1 MTREAFVFK
10 WFWYAMAVLPVW
22 LAEDLIFSR
31 FPLFGVS
38 PMLLPLAVVA
48 VAVLEG
54 PVAGAGF
61 GLGVGLLWSASLGGP
76 GPLAVAGLAL
86 AGAAAGG
93 LAQYILK
100 QTYAGC
106 LLCSAGLLALLDL
119 GRILRRLMDG
129 TAGLGAML
137 AVAIPEILVSLVF
150 VAPVYLLFRKV
161 WSKVG
166 GTKLM

>member
-1 MTREAFVFK
+1 MTREAFLFK
-10 WFWYAMAVLPVW
+10 WFWYAMAVVPVW

-31 FPLFGVS
+31 FTLFGVS

-61 GLGVGLLWSASLGGP
+61 GLGVGLLWSASPGGV
-76 GPLAVAGLAL
+76 GALSVACLAL

-106 LLCSAGLLALLDL
+106 LLCSAGLLLLLDL
-119 GRILRRLMDG
+119 GRILRRLLSAA
-129 TAGLGAML
+129 AGLGVML
-137 AVAIPEILVSLVF
+137 AVAVPEILVSLLF
-150 VAPVYLLFRKV
+150 VAPIYLLFRKV
-161 WSKVG
+161 YSRVG

>member
-1 MTREAFVFK
+1 MTRGDFLFK

-38 PMLLPLAVVA
+38 PVLLPLAVVA

-61 GLGVGLLWSASLGGP
+61 GLGVGLLWSAVLTGP
-76 GPLAVAGLAL
+76 GPLSVAGLAL
-86 AGAAAGG
+86 AGAVTGG
-93 LAQYILK
+93 LAQYVLK
-100 QTYAGC
+100 QTYPGC
-106 LLCSAGLLALLDL
+106 LICSAGVLGILDL
-119 GRILRRLMDG
+119 GRMARRLMDG
-129 TAGLGAML
+129 TTGLGAAL
-137 AVAIPEILVSLVF
+137 AVAVPEIIVSLLF

-161 WSKVG
+161 YSKVG
-166 GTKLM
+166 GAKLM

>member
-1 MTREAFVFK
+1 MTREAFLFK
-10 WFWYAMAVLPVW
+10 WFWYAMAVVPVW

-31 FPLFGVS
+31 FTLFGVS

-61 GLGVGLLWSASLGGP
+61 GLGVGLLWSASPGGV
-76 GPLAVAGLAL
+76 GALSVACLAL

-106 LLCSAGLLALLDL
+106 LLCSAGLLLLLDL
-119 GRILRRLMDG
+119 GHILRRLLSAA
-129 TAGLGAML
+129 AGLGVML
-137 AVAIPEILVSLVF
+137 AVAVPEILVSLLF
-150 VAPVYLLFRKV
+150 VAPIYLLFRKV
-161 WSKVG
+161 YSRVG

>member
-1 MTREAFVFK
+1 MTRGDFLFK

-38 PMLLPLAVVA
+38 PVLLPLAVVA

-61 GLGVGLLWSASLGGP
+61 GLGVGLLWSAVLTGP
-76 GPLAVAGLAL
+76 GPLSVAGLAL
-86 AGAAAGG
+86 AGAVTGG
-93 LAQYILK
+93 LAQYVLK
-100 QTYAGC
+100 QTYPGC
-106 LLCSAGLLALLDL
+106 LICSAGVLGILDL
-119 GRILRRLMDG
+119 GRMARRLMDG
-129 TAGLGAML
+129 TAGLGAAL
-137 AVAIPEILVSLVF
+137 AVAVPEIIVSLIF

-161 WSKVG
+161 YSKVG
-166 GTKLM
+166 GAKLM

>member
-1 MTREAFVFK
+1 MTRGDFLFK

-38 PMLLPLAVVA
+38 PVLLPLAVVA

-61 GLGVGLLWSASLGGP
+61 GLGVGLLWSAVLTGP
-76 GPLAVAGLAL
+76 GPLSVAGLAL
-86 AGAAAGG
+86 AGAVTGG
-93 LAQYILK
+93 LAQYVLK
-100 QTYAGC
+100 QTYPGC
-106 LLCSAGLLALLDL
+106 LICSAGVLGILDL
-119 GRILRRLMDG
+119 GRMARRLMDG
-129 TAGLGAML
+129 TAGLGAAL
-137 AVAIPEILVSLVF
+137 AVAGPEIIVSLLF

-161 WSKVG
+161 YSKVG